1 MNKPRMAIVD
11 VGGTYLGDIDLNSQP
26 QFSVARALIQKVRE
40 SRLTGRS
47 SAMRYADELHTHFS
61 KADLT
66 PAERKALS
74 PMVGGAIKL
83 INAVGPVS
91 SDAESFYRQHTKSGG
106 GMSTKYG
113 PKSGIYNLANHK
125 AAYQIDDTPAESE
138 SETGSAA

>member
-1 MNKPRMAIVD
+1 MNKPKMAIVD
-11 VGGTYLGDIDLNSQP
+11 AGGQYLGDIDLNSQP

-66 PAERKALS
+66 PVERKQLS

-83 INAVGPVS
+83 INAVGPIS
-91 SDAESFYRQHTKSGG
+91 SDAESFHRQHTKSGG
-106 GMSTKYG
+106 GMSSSYG
-113 PKSGIYNLANHK
+113 PKSGIYNLATHK
-125 AAYQIDDTPAESE
+125 PAYQIDDTPTESG
-138 SETGSAA
+138 TGTAA